1 MVKKHGKFKQ
11 NMKGLCTSDVVV
23 DVNVMMQKSKQV
35 VELAD
40 RTADL
45 FYLYKTCRLKI
56 PHLNESAI
64 VVLSIFILPT
74 YLENISPELIL

>member
-45 FYLYKTCRLKI
+45 FYL
-56 PHLNESAI
+56 
-64 VVLSIFILPT
+64 
-74 YLENISPELIL
+74 